1 MKDQKYNK
9 GDRIRIINY
18 GHQIWEQSGVP
29 GKVKVIDLSPE
40 LVGQLGTIQYSYND
54 LYDSKLRRS
63 AEQYSIK
70 FDNGREV
77 SWFTLNQLERI

>member
-9 GDRIRIINY
+9 GDRVRIINY

>member
-54 LYDSKLRRS
+54 EYDKVQRDRP
-63 AEQYSIK
+63 EQYSIK

>member
-77 SWFTLNQLERI
+77 SWFTPNQLERI

>member
-9 GDRIRIINY
+9 GDRVRIINY

-40 LVGQLGTIQYSYND
+40 LVGRLGTIQYSYND
-54 LYDSKLRRS
+54 EYDKVQRDRP
-63 AEQYSIK
+63 EQYSIK

-77 SWFTLNQLERI
+77 SWFTPNQLERI

>member
-9 GDRIRIINY
+9 GDRVRIINY

-40 LVGQLGTIQYSYND
+40 LVGRLGTIQYSYND
-54 LYDSKLRRS
+54 EYDKVQRDRP
-63 AEQYSIK
+63 EQYSIK